1 MQRFKKRLE
10 SMTREEMI
18 AALDQIAALEISKK
32 RRGELDTAVAY
43 PLMQIDPEWVLNHF
57 KDHLREDRNRQTLPL
72 IQALALWAKRDLSNA
87 TAWFDAQ
94 IAAGNLDSKQLD
106 GDRGGQPRNLFE
118 AAIIDVLLASDP
130 AAAAR
135 RLSAFP
141 VKQREAVISS
151 LTNDMSNRVLN
162 EPLTEGNHL
171 AFANLVR
178 SQLPADRHAPILA
191 KCVPYFWSVEE
202 FPKFNAY
209 MDVIEA
215 TPVERISCAEY
226 FSKNCIYEVGG
237 RREVS
242 VDDLE
247 ALRGE
252 FAKISP
258 QNVDTMTARSLA
270 MAVKGTGG
278 FSRVSG
284 LAVGLQERS
293 GSDAVLA
300 TFLEIVDVSWEA
312 DKELGRK
319 LASKISDETR
329 RAEIL
334 KRFN

>member
-1 MQRFKKRLE
+1 M
-10 SMTREEMI
+10 
-18 AALDQIAALEISKK
+18 
-32 RRGELDTAVAY
+32 
-43 PLMQIDPEWVLNHF
+43 
-57 KDHLREDRNRQTLPL
+57 
-72 IQALALWAKRDLSNA
+72 
-87 TAWFDAQ
+87 
-94 IAAGNLDSKQLD
+94 
-106 GDRGGQPRNLFE
+106 
-118 AAIIDVLLASDP
+118 
-130 AAAAR
+130 
-135 RLSAFP
+135 
-141 VKQREAVISS
+141 
-151 LTNDMSNRVLN
+151 LN

-178 SQLPADRHAPILA
+178 SQLPVNRQAPMLAD
-191 KCVPYFWSVEE
+191 CVPYFWGVEE

-215 TPVERISCAEY
+215 TPEERISCAEE
-226 FSKNCIYEVGG
+226 FSANCIRTVGG
-237 RREVS
+237 RPDVTL
-242 VDDLE
+242 DDLE

-270 MAVKGTGG
+270 AAVKGTTG
-278 FSRVSG
+278 FPRVSG
-284 LAVGLQERS
+284 LAVELQETS

-319 LASKISDETR
+319 LAGKISDETR

>member
-1 MQRFKKRLE
+1 M
-10 SMTREEMI
+10 
-18 AALDQIAALEISKK
+18 
-32 RRGELDTAVAY
+32 
-43 PLMQIDPEWVLNHF
+43 NHF
-57 KDHLREDRNRQTLPL
+57 TDRLRDGLPL
-72 IQALALWAKRDLSNA
+72 TTAFGLWAKKDRVKA
-87 TAWFDAQ
+87 IAWLDAR
-94 IAAGNLDSKQLD
+94 IAAGNLNSKRLADAGDQQL
-106 GDRGGQPRNLFE
+106 RIPFE
-118 AAIIDVLLASDP
+118 SELINVLLGADP
-130 AAAAR
+130 AAAIR
-135 RLSAFP
+135 RVGALP
-141 VKQREAVISS
+141 ENQREPVISS
-151 LTNDMSNRVLN
+151 LTNDMSNRMLN

-191 KCVPYFWSVEE
+191 DCVPYFWSVEE

-209 MDVIEA
+209 MDIIEA
-215 TPVERISCAEY
+215 TPEERISCAEY
-226 FSKNCIYEVGG
+226 FSKNCIYMVGG

-270 MAVKGTGG
+270 AAVKGTTA

-300 TFLEIVDVSWEA
+300 TFLEITEFSTT
-312 DKELGRK
+312 DKLLGRE
-319 LASKISDETR
+319 LAGKISDTTR